1 MSVVTPLPA
10 AGKPRR
16 PFRRVRLAMSLPEK
30 ALYSF
35 GIRSTKALCLP
46 DFLIIGAAKA
56 GTTWLAENLDAH
68 PQIFMGK
75 RPGCRDPSEMRYFS
89 QGFGKPLK
97 HYSDYFRPGQDKIKG
112 DKSPTYSTI
121 SLSRIRFIRR
131 LLPSVRLILFMR
143 NPIERAWSHAVMNLV
158 KFKGRD
164 VAEVPPSLFYDQ
176 FARQQE
182 QGPYT
187 TILDRWLSVFPE
199 EQIYT
204 GVYDDI
210 ASDPL
215 RVLREVCEHIGAD
228 TNVDWSRFPYR
239 RVVNEGKR
247 APDARRVPPIPGRDV
262 SRRDRANRR
271 AAGRA
276 SLPVA
281 DRCGGGA
288 RDPGHRPQSRALG
301 RAGSRGAGRLGSIR
315 GRLNPQAVPA
325 SNSPGLHRPAVAS
338 APRRHSA

>member
-1 MSVVTPLPA
+1 
-10 AGKPRR
+10 
-16 PFRRVRLAMSLPEK
+16 MSLPEK

-121 SLSRIRFIRR
+121 PLSRIRFIRR
-131 LLPSVRLILFMR
+131 LMPSVRLILFMR

-164 VAEVPPSLFYDQ
+164 VAEVPPSQFYDQ
-176 FARQQE
+176 FERGQD
-182 QGPYT
+182 QGRYT
-187 TILDRWLSVFPE
+187 QILDRWLSVFPE
-199 EQIYT
+199 EQMYA

-215 RVLREVCEHIGAD
+215 RVLREVCTHVGAD
-228 TNVDWSRFPYR
+228 TSVDFSQFPYR

-247 APDARRVPPIPGRDV
+247 APMPDEYRRFLEEMYREEIVRTDERLGGRV
-262 SRRDRANRR
+262 SRWRTAAAAARAILITGFSLALSVAPDLVEL
-271 AAGRA
+271 AAWGMA
-276 SLPVA
+276 A
-281 DRCGGGA
+281 A
-288 RDPGHRPQSRALG
+288 A
-301 RAGSRGAGRLGSIR
+301 
-315 GRLNPQAVPA
+315 
-325 SNSPGLHRPAVAS
+325 
-338 APRRHSA
+338 

>member
-1 MSVVTPLPA
+1 MSVTTPPQA

-56 GTTWLAENLDAH
+56 GTTWLSENLDAH

-89 QGFGKPLK
+89 QGFGQPLK

-164 VAEVPPSLFYDQ
+164 VAEVPPSQFYDQ
-176 FARQQE
+176 FERGQD
-182 QGPYT
+182 QGRYT
-187 TILDRWLSVFPE
+187 QILDRWLRVFPE

-204 GVYDDI
+204 GLYDEI

-215 RVLREVCEHIGAD
+215 RVLREVCTHIGAD

-247 APDARRVPPIPGRDV
+247 APMPDEYRRFLEEMYREEIVRIDERLGGRV
-262 SRRDRANRR
+262 SRWRTAAAAARAILVAGFSLALSVAPDLMEL
-271 AAGRA
+271 AAW
-276 SLPVA
+276 
-281 DRCGGGA
+281 
-288 RDPGHRPQSRALG
+288 
-301 RAGSRGAGRLGSIR
+301 
-315 GRLNPQAVPA
+315 
-325 SNSPGLHRPAVAS
+325 GLS
-338 APRRHSA
+338 AAA